1 MTYKTASTIAKLALL
16 LFALLIALMLN
27 SCGQSKPNQPTRSDS
42 VMKAKQT
49 ITQAHKKND
58 NLQAKK
64 DSIPL
69 IRTNDERDNFWAN
82 LKRLF

>member
-49 ITQAHKKND
+49 IIQAQKTND
-58 NLQAKK
+58 SLQAKK
-64 DSIPL
+64 DTIPLTRTTGERDTFISIPKWY
-69 IRTNDERDNFWAN
+69 D
-82 LKRLF
+82 